1 MKEAVEMAQGNQS
14 NRNRGRY
21 GQDFSAPPKQ
31 GENESRADYNQ
42 RLKEWQRRRSMSGG
56 KAGTQTTAQPKSKPA
71 AKSQKKESPGG
82 WMGKVVRALSG
93 KDRISGVPH
102 ALRSEAHTT
111 ELQSL
116 MRISYA
122 VVSLKKTHQNTQPD

>member
-1 MKEAVEMAQGNQS
+1 MIRRPPRSTRTDTLFPYTTLFRSQGNQS

-21 GQDFSAPPKQ
+21 GQDLSAPPKQ

-93 KDRISGVPH
+93 KD
-102 ALRSEAHTT
+102 
-111 ELQSL
+111 
-116 MRISYA
+116 
-122 VVSLKKTHQNTQPD
+122 

>member
-1 MKEAVEMAQGNQS
+1 MEFIRVLFRYRDWNADSTRNSKMKEAVEMAQGNQS

-21 GQDFSAPPKQ
+21 GQYFSAPPKQ

-56 KAGTQTTAQPKSKPA
+56 KAGTQATAQPKSKPA

-82 WMGKVVRALSG
+82 WMGKEIGRAH
-93 KDRISGVPH
+93 V
-102 ALRSEAHTT
+102 
-111 ELQSL
+111 
-116 MRISYA
+116 
-122 VVSLKKTHQNTQPD
+122 

>member
-42 RLKEWQRRRSMSGG
+42 RWKEWQRRRSMSGG
-56 KAGTQTTAQPKSKPA
+56 KAGTQTTAEPKSQQA
-71 AKSQKKESPGG
+71 ATSTQKKSPGG
-82 WMGKVVRALSG
+82 RRGKDVRALRGREKSG
-93 KDRISGVPH
+93 EGRVG
-102 ALRSEAHTT
+102 
-111 ELQSL
+111 
-116 MRISYA
+116 
-122 VVSLKKTHQNTQPD
+122 

>member
-56 KAGTQTTAQPKSKPA
+56 KAWTQTKTQPKSKTA
-71 AKSQKKESPGG
+71 ATRQNKE
-82 WMGKVVRALSG
+82 ALG
-93 KDRISGVPH
+93 DRNS
-102 ALRSEAHTT
+102 
-111 ELQSL
+111 
-116 MRISYA
+116 
-122 VVSLKKTHQNTQPD
+122 VVSGTRETVRVHRTGR

>member
-1 MKEAVEMAQGNQS
+1 MKEAVEMAQGSQS

-56 KAGTQTTAQPKSKPA
+56 KEGTQTRAEESREG
-71 AKSQKKESPGG
+71 KECVSTGSY
-82 WMGKVVRALSG
+82 WW
-93 KDRISGVPH
+93 
-102 ALRSEAHTT
+102 
-111 ELQSL
+111 SL
-116 MRISYA
+116 YD
-122 VVSLKKTHQNTQPD
+122 LKEKLLGAMCLFFSHSIHKLLF

>member
-1 MKEAVEMAQGNQS
+1 MKEAVEMEQGNQS

-82 WMGKVVRALSG
+82 WMGKVVRAL
-93 KDRISGVPH
+93 
-102 ALRSEAHTT
+102 RSEEHTS

-122 VVSLKKTHQNTQPD
+122 DFCLKKKKNN

>member
-1 MKEAVEMAQGNQS
+1 MIRRPPRSTRPDTLFPYATLFRSVEKAQRKQS

-82 WMGKVVRALSG
+82 WMGKVVR
-93 KDRISGVPH
+93 
-102 ALRSEAHTT
+102 SEEHTS
-111 ELQSL
+111 EL
-116 MRISYA
+116 
-122 VVSLKKTHQNTQPD
+122 P

>member
-82 WMGKVVRALSG
+82 G
-93 KDRISGVPH
+93 
-102 ALRSEAHTT
+102 SEEHTY

-116 MRISYA
+116 MRSTYS
-122 VVSLKKTHQNTQPD
+122 VYFVKK

>member
-1 MKEAVEMAQGNQS
+1 MMLGFMIWFIFFFFKQKTAYEMRISDWSSDVCSSDLMAQGNQS

-93 KDRISGVPH
+93 KD
-102 ALRSEAHTT
+102 
-111 ELQSL
+111 
-116 MRISYA
+116 
-122 VVSLKKTHQNTQPD
+122 